1 MIPLPQGTTLPRKL
15 PQQVKVLKKQLATSN
30 EKLICTQDQL
40 HQVREAHATAY
51 TKAKHYQKLLGYER
65 KKVKRTKV
73 ALVKAL

>member
-1 MIPLPQGTTLPRKL
+1 
-15 PQQVKVLKKQLATSN
+15 LATSN